1 MDKYIY
7 NDPQEALQI
16 LNERYA
22 FINANGKSLI
32 FHECL
37 DHNGKP
43 VVEPTTIKDFKPL
56 YGNRMVQVDTKK
68 AVRRD
73 KEDEPVYKPLG
84 EWWVT
89 HPERRTYYG
98 VCFKPDDECA
108 PHFYN
113 YWLGFAVEPT
123 PGDCSLYWQHVRDV
137 MCAED
142 DELYVYVRKWMAHAI
157 QKTGTLPETAL
168 VLRGNQGTGKNTF
181 VGWFGR
187 LFNSA
192 HYAELASMNSLVGRF
207 TGHLANKI
215 IIFANEATWG
225 GDKQS
230 EGVLKA
236 LITDKIRFIEH
247 KGKDGFFVDNF
258 ARVIIASNNDWVVPM
273 GMDDRRFVSCN
284 VSKAR
289 LGDSEYFKAIHDQM
303 ESGGLQALM
312 YDLQQEDLSDWNPRQ
327 RPRSAIRHALDQ
339 KLMSMSP
346 LEKFVFQ
353 WVVDKEVEK
362 YQRDEERIGLYRVP
376 HNRLYEEYTVWCD
389 QMKIQHRLDTKTFSL
404 KVWGKLIPYEYE
416 FRNNSGKTIYL
427 VPNAEDIIDY
437 YEREVIKQELPSDKD
452 TGR

>member
-1 MDKYIY
+1 M
-7 NDPQEALQI
+7 
-16 LNERYA
+16 
-22 FINANGKSLI
+22 
-32 FHECL
+32 
-37 DHNGKP
+37 
-43 VVEPTTIKDFKPL
+43 
-56 YGNRMVQVDTKK
+56 
-68 AVRRD
+68 
-73 KEDEPVYKPLG
+73 
-84 EWWVT
+84 
-89 HPERRTYYG
+89 
-98 VCFKPDDECA
+98 
-108 PHFYN
+108 
-113 YWLGFAVEPT
+113 EPT

-137 MCAED
+137 ICAED
-142 DELYVYVRKWMAHAI
+142 DELYGYVRKWMAHAI
-157 QKTGTLPETAL
+157 QRTAILPETAL

-284 VSKAR
+284 VSKGR
-289 LGDSEYFKAIHDQM
+289 VGDGEYFKAIHDQM
-303 ESGGLQALM
+303 DNGGLEALM
-312 YDLQQEDLSDWNPRQ
+312 YDLLQEELSDWNPRQ

-346 LEKFVFQ
+346 LEKFIFQ
-353 WVVDKEVEK
+353 WVVDKEVSK

-376 HNRLYEEYTVWCD
+376 HNRLYEEYTASCD

-427 VPNAEDIIDY
+427 VPSAEDIIDY
-437 YEREVIKQELPSDKD
+437 YEREVIRQELP
-452 TGR
+452 